1 MLAEAVRTLVERREL
16 TAALMQAAL
25 EEILSGRAH
34 EADMAAFLTA
44 LRLRGETAHDIAVTV
59 QTLRR
64 HAVPFLTGGLEVTD
78 TCGTGGDGR
87 STFNISTATAFVA
100 AGCGVPVV
108 KHGNRGVSSRSGSA
122 DVLEA
127 LGVKT
132 DVPPEISRR
141 CLEEAGIA
149 FCFAPRYHPAARHA
163 ATVRKRLGF
172 RTLFNMVGPL
182 VNPAA
187 AAFQLLGVGDA
198 SWRLLLAQA
207 AATLGMKRAYVVH
220 GAPGLDE
227 VSLSGPT
234 QVSVVQADRVTEEEW
249 QPEDFGLPRQTLE
262 GQMVSDADG
271 SARILLRILEGEGFP
286 AAELVLANAAAV
298 LRLCDRVGTLK
309 EGVEQARDGI
319 QSGKSRQALE
329 KLREITCR

>member
-1 MLAEAVRTLVERREL
+1 MLADAVRTLVERREL
-16 TAALMQAAL
+16 TAAALQDAL

-44 LRLRGETAHDIAVTV
+44 LRLRGETAADIAITV

-87 STFNISTATAFVA
+87 STFNISTATAFVV

-108 KHGNRGVSSRSGSA
+108 KHGNRSVSSRSGSA

-127 LGVKT
+127 LGVRT
-132 DVPPEISRR
+132 DVPPEVARR

-163 ATVRKRLGF
+163 AGVRKRLGF

-182 VNPAA
+182 VNPAQT
-187 AAFQLLGVGDA
+187 AFQLLGVGDA
-198 SWRLLLAQA
+198 CWRPLLAQA
-207 AATLGMKRAYVVH
+207 ATTLGMKRAYVVH

-234 QVSVVQADRVTEEEW
+234 QVSVVQGSQVTEEEW
-249 QPEDFGLPRQTLE
+249 QPEDFGLPRQTLD
-262 GQMVSDADG
+262 GQIIADAEG
-271 SARILLRILEGEGFP
+271 SASVLMRILEGESSP
-286 AAELVLANAAAV
+286 AADLVLANAAAV
-298 LRLCDRVGTLK
+298 LKLCGRVGTLR
-309 EGVEQARDGI
+309 EGVEQAREGI
-319 QSGKSRQALE
+319 KSGKGRQAME
-329 KLREITCR
+329 KLREITCH